1 MTVCGAGIEGLEV
14 AAMLRQVSGPGQCA
28 ITVVEKAEDIMARSQ
43 CSKSQKDYMKN
54 YSLRRDISLR
64 LGTEVRQVDERAVI
78 LGSGERISSDLVIWC
93 SGVYR
98 TEVSGLSKKRPFLVT
113 SSLQSPVHPEV
124 FATGDFATVQAGG
137 DDANLFSAQRALY
150 QAGVLAENVLRL
162 EQGAPM
168 RMAEYRPQGE
178 LIALGDFD
186 GVGVVAGIPVRG
198 KTAALLKKA
207 NEAKY
212 LAELFRQVPRS
223 LLGNS
228 LPDVLRKNR

>member
-1 MTVCGAGIEGLEV
+1 M
-14 AAMLRQVSGPGQCA
+14 
-28 ITVVEKAEDIMARSQ
+28 
-43 CSKSQKDYMKN
+43 
-54 YSLRRDISLR
+54 
-64 LGTEVRQVDERAVI
+64 
-78 LGSGERISSDLVIWC
+78 IWC

-98 TEVSGLSKKRPFLVT
+98 TEVSGLSKKKPFRVT
-113 SSLQSPVHPEV
+113 SSLQSLVHPEV
-124 FATGDFATVQAGG
+124 FATGDFATVEAGG
-137 DDANLFSAQRALY
+137 EYANLFSAQRALY

-168 RMAEYRPQGE
+168 RIAEYCPQGE

-207 NEAKY
+207 NEEKY

-223 LLGNS
+223 LLRNS
-228 LPDVLRKNR
+228 LPDVLMKNR